1 MFDIIFK
8 FLFIFAQFDNLI
20 MKCLQVQTSKIFN
33 FHVIGFNYYDILKV
47 LECKKLFFLIFFGKD
62 TKRFKLCKKET
73 N

>member
-47 LECKKLFFLIFFGKD
+47 LEGKKLFFFFSNFLW
-62 TKRFKLCKKET
+62 KRYKEIQT
-73 N
+73 L